1 MNESRRLFDQF
12 VRTDHR
18 PAPNSEPDYGFWN
31 RSAWPACE
39 NIRGVLEQWFASYP
53 ASDQVDLH
61 AHGEP
66 ETLDVESAALM

>member
-1 MNESRRLFDQF
+1 LFDQF